1 MAARGWYICAVELS
15 AREEFLSMTDEERQR
30 TMDFILQTQA
40 QLTVND
46 QTHDGRL
53 SRLERIAGLM
63 VGAGLRE
70 RKTRSAED
78 QRLTKALTE
87 LAEQHKRT
95 EASIAHT
102 DKRLDALVDIVRRQH
117 NGGQNSRDK
126 KKKK

>member
-1 MAARGWYICAVELS
+1 ME
-15 AREEFLSMTDEERQR
+15 
-30 TMDFILQTQA
+30 FILQTQA
-40 QLTVND
+40 QLSAND
-46 QTHDGRL
+46 QKHEWRL

-78 QRLTKALTE
+78 RRLTKALAD

-117 NGGQNSRDK
+117 NGGQNSLDK
-126 KKKK
+126 KESE